1 MSEEEIKKQKDL
13 LELKRLT
20 SLKCVGGLFSNMWL
34 NHLLN
39 KYPWEYLMFT
49 QYNTLKTGRR
59 KQIEEK
65 IKNKWI
71 FRLSEIQKLQLDEKD
86 IEFLNGVL
94 DCLDYFIKEKK
105 TEKNN

>member
-20 SLKCVGGLFSNMWL
+20 SQPKVFGWCSNMWL

-59 KQIEEK
+59 KHIQEK
-65 IKNKWI
+65 IKDKWI
-71 FRLSEIQKLQLDEKD
+71 FRLSEIQKLHLEEKD
-86 IEFLNGVL
+86 IEFLNTVL
-94 DCLDYFIKEKK
+94 DYLDYFIKEKK
-105 TEKNN
+105 TEKYN

>member
-1 MSEEEIKKQKDL
+1 MSEEKIKKQKDL
-13 LELKRLT
+13 LELKRLI

-39 KYPWEYLMFT
+39 KYSWEYLMFT
-49 QYNTLKTGRR
+49 QYNTIKTGRR
-59 KQIEEK
+59 KHIQEK
-65 IKNKWI
+65 IKDKWI
-71 FRLSEIQKLQLDEKD
+71 FRLSEIQKLHLEEKD
-86 IEFLNGVL
+86 VEFLNGVL

>member
-13 LELKRLT
+13 LELKKLT
-20 SLKCVGGLFSNMWL
+20 SLNFVGGCSSNLWL

-49 QYNTLKTGRR
+49 QYNTFKTGRR
-59 KQIEEK
+59 KLIEEK
-65 IKNKWI
+65 IKEKWI
-71 FRLSEIQKLQLDEKD
+71 FRLLEIQKLNLEERDVD
-86 IEFLNGVL
+86 FLNGVL
-94 DCLDYFIKEKK
+94 DYLDYFIKEKK